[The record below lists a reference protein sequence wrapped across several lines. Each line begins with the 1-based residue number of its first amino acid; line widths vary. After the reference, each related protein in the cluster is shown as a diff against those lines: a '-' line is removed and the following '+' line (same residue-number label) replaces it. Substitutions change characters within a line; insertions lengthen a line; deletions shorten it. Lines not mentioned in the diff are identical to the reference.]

1 MSQKF
6 ITYQDSQAHKTVL
19 CEVGGRTATLPLR
32 NQVVKTTE
40 SIGCVV
46 ELLEV
51 LCYRL
56 RCCQISSLDAVVNLV
71 KKLKSQ
77 MLAGASLSQ

>member
-19 CEVGGRTATLPLR
+19 REVGGRTATLPMR

-40 SIGCVV
+40 SLGCVV
-46 ELLEV
+46 KLLGV
-51 LCYRL
+51 VCYWL
-56 RCCQISSLDAVVNLV
+56 RCCQISSLDAAVHHV
-71 KKLKSQ
+71 KFLKTQ